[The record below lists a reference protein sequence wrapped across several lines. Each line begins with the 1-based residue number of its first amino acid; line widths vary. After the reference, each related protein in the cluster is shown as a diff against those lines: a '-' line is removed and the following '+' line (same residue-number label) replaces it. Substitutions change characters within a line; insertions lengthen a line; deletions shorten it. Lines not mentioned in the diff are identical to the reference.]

1 MEVSKEEILHIA
13 KLANL
18 KLREEEIGE
27 YIKNL
32 QDILEFAN
40 VVSKA
45 PVDELD
51 TAVGA
56 IDNYNVFRKDEV
68 KNFENIKA
76 LLDNAPEQKD
86 NMFSVPKVL
95 N

>member
-18 KLREEEIGE
+18 KIRDEEIGE

-32 QDILEFAN
+32 QDILNFAN

-45 PVDELD
+45 PVNDLD

-68 KNFENIKA
+68 KIFEDNKA
-76 LLDNAPEQKD
+76 LLQNAPEKKD

>member
-13 KLANL
+13 NLSNL
-18 KLREEEIGE
+18 KIRDEEMGE
-27 YIKNL
+27 YLKNL
-32 QDILEFAN
+32 QDILNFAN

-45 PVDELD
+45 PVDDLD
-51 TAVGA
+51 TAIGA
-56 IDNYNVFRKDEV
+56 IDNCNVFRKDEV
-68 KNFENIKA
+68 KKFENIKG
-76 LLDNAPEQKD
+76 LLEIAPEQKD